1 MSEQE
6 LFISLMY
13 AIKVE
18 KSEKASKKRENLLK
32 FNMMDFDFLV
42 DFLKHSQ
49 SLEL

>member
-1 MSEQE
+1 MFEQE

-18 KSEKASKKRENLLK
+18 QSEKTSKKRENLLK

-42 DFLKHSQ
+42 DFLKHSE